1 MTPSDKKKTGI
12 LAVLLVIAGISW
24 YSMYQPAAGPEPGAP
39 PKAASKAPAQK
50 INQDAQIR
58 LEIVGKT
65 SSSDVGRK
73 NLFQYGQ
80 KPAPKPVEPP
90 RGFTPAPT
98 PIVSVIQ
105 TSGPPSPPPPP
116 PFRAFRYEGFSVSK
130 GGGRMLGSITEGG
143 STYEVREGECVMGQ
157 YCVTRLTEGLIELE
171 DLQTKQRRSFTRIQ
185 Q

>member
-1 MTPSDKKKTGI
+1 MTASDKKKTGI

-24 YSMYQPAAGPEPGAP
+24 YSMYQPAAGPEPGTP

-50 INQDAQIR
+50 INQDAQIW
-58 LEIVGKT
+58 LDIVGKT
-65 SSSDVGRK
+65 SSGDVGRK

-80 KPAPKPVEPP
+80 KPAPKPVEPVRTTFVSP
-90 RGFTPAPT
+90 QTGPSVPT
-98 PIVSVIQ
+98 P
-105 TSGPPSPPPPP
+105 PPNPVPPPPP

-143 STYEVREGECVMGQ
+143 NTYEVRDGDCVMGQ

-171 DLQTKQRRSFTRIQ
+171 DLQTKQRRSFTRTQ